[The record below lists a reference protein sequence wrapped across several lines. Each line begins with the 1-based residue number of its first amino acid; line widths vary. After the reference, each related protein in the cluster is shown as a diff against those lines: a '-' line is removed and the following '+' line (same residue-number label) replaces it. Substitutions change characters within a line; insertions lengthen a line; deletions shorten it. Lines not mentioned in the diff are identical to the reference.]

1 MQEPLNQPAS
11 DEPAPASDQPAAA
24 DAVVSAIQDFLIQEH
39 TTTEADTERL
49 RQEGATRL
57 NILLALFA
65 AVAVATVTVV
75 TSDSLTAAAKAT
87 IGYGALASVLIYTLL
102 CYDYF
107 IGREITTDHNFRA
120 ASRIRRY
127 YVVLYPD
134 VERYLT
140 LPSYDDPT
148 HQVTKNHSF
157 VLRAVRHL
165 AAIQIAGG
173 LGVGLVLAGLAHPA
187 CVLVAVASYLLS
199 TLALWGWSACK
210 FHMIVEAAKPRFPNP
225 DPPAKEAS
233 RWRACR
239 FPKKGQRDRQGTGFP
254 DPDPPA
260 KGSPRR

>member
-1 MQEPLNQPAS
+1 MQESPNQ
-11 DEPAPASDQPAAA
+11 SDQPAVT
-24 DAVVSAIQDFLIQEH
+24 DAVKSAIQDFLIQEH

-75 TSDSLTAAAKAT
+75 TSNSLTAAAKAA
-87 IGYGALASVLIYTLL
+87 IGYGALVSVLIYTLL

-107 IGREITTDHNFRA
+107 IGREITTDRNFRA

-127 YVVLYPD
+127 YVDLYPHLKI
-134 VERYLT
+134 YLT

-148 HQVTKNHSF
+148 HQVKKNHSF

-187 CVLVAVASYLLS
+187 CILVAVASYLLS
-199 TLALWGWSACK
+199 AAALWDWSAYKFHKEVKAADREARFKNPHPPAKKASRWSACR
-210 FHMIVEAAKPRFPNP
+210 FH
-225 DPPAKEAS
+225 
-233 RWRACR
+233 
-239 FPKKGQRDRQGTGFP
+239 KKDQRDRQGTGFP
-254 DPDPPA
+254 DPDPPTEGA
-260 KGSPRR
+260 SRR

>member
-1 MQEPLNQPAS
+1 MPEPLNQPAS
-11 DEPAPASDQPAAA
+11 DEPASVSDQPASA
-24 DAVVSAIQDFLIQEH
+24 DAVKSAIQDFLIQEH

-75 TSDSLTAAAKAT
+75 TSNSLTAAAKAT

-127 YVVLYPD
+127 YVDLYPH
-134 VERYLT
+134 VKCYLT

-148 HQVTKNHSF
+148 HQVTNNHSF

-173 LGVGLVLAGLAHPA
+173 LGVGLVLAGLAHPV

-210 FHMIVEAAKPRFPNP
+210 FDIIVKKTKIRFPNP
-225 DPPAKEAS
+225 DPPAKKAS
-233 RWRACR
+233 HWSACR
-239 FPKKGQRDRQGTGFP
+239 FHKKGQGDRQETGFP
-254 DPDPPA
+254 NPDPPT
-260 KGSPRR
+260 KGVS